1 MEKELASQATK
12 YKLGRKPDGIRLKS
26 SLIWII
32 RTHQQKLHKFH
43 EQAWWQEF
51 MFKIQG
57 SHMCPFQINQMQLSH
72 FSKQHQSVSCAED
85 SVFIYV
91 I

>member
-1 MEKELASQATK
+1 MEKELTSQATK
-12 YKLGRKPDGIRLKS
+12 SQVKVGPKTWWNKIEKLPYLDNQRA
-26 SLIWII
+26 
-32 RTHQQKLHKFH
+32 HQQKLYKFH

-51 MFKIQG
+51 MFKIQE

-85 SVFIYV
+85 SVFI
-91 I
+91 